1 MYLKIFFVVSKTY
14 CLGLSLHRCSSD
26 VPLNSI
32 TLKIS
37 AEGITFFSV
46 EKFSTNYG
54 FYERI
59 LFRTT

>member
-1 MYLKIFFVVSKTY
+1 
-14 CLGLSLHRCSSD
+14 
-26 VPLNSI
+26 LNSI

-37 AEGITFFSV
+37 AEGITFFSE
-46 EKFSTNYG
+46 EKFSTKYG

>member
-1 MYLKIFFVVSKTY
+1 MYLEIFFPVSKKH

-37 AEGITFFSV
+37 AEGITFFSE
-46 EKFSTNYG
+46 EKISANYG